1 MAFLIYTLVLIPL
14 KHFKPSFAVLKKVLT
29 CCDYILL
36 SHTSL
41 VRQSLSRIVCSLS
54 TIVRFDSS
62 LVFLSFTSNCHC
74 FISCTPRSV
83 IFSLQQTQSPYEPST
98 VQGFPTAFKPTYLLF
113 STINHSR
120 HSFTF
125 PHHLLTPSRIVFFI
139 LQKYSEFLTF
149 STPLPTTTTDQLHSL
164 PFFTTS

>member
-1 MAFLIYTLVLIPL
+1 M
-14 KHFKPSFAVLKKVLT
+14 
-29 CCDYILL
+29 
-36 SHTSL
+36 
-41 VRQSLSRIVCSLS
+41 
-54 TIVRFDSS
+54 
-62 LVFLSFTSNCHC
+62 FLSFTSNCHC

-125 PHHLLTPSRIVFFI
+125 PHHLLTPSRIVFI

-149 STPLPTTTTDQLHSL
+149 STPLPNYHNRPVTFPSIFHHELTIFSFSSSNSEQPSHTSQHFTFTITTIATHSDDQLPPPYS
-164 PFFTTS
+164 